1 MNPIMEEHFSEEY
14 KITPPAISSAGVY
27 YFTTDSGVEYEVRF
41 GRRQENIL
49 HATIVFGVLNDEYE
63 GEEYSLTNKGELYR
77 VMSTIVKVVKMFMDE
92 HPKMMT
98 YEFSGLAREDEPK
111 DKLTARIHLYKRYL
125 PLIFDDSW
133 NLDYLGGNTIVINR
147 IK

>member
-133 NLDYLGGNTIVINR
+133 NLDYFRGNTIVINR